1 MATRRPLPRGIV
13 ALGAALG
20 ITAGGLFGI
29 ADHDA
34 LPPRDAPPPATTP
47 RLAQPTA
54 PKPYIVVSI
63 DQRRLWLIQG
73 SDTLLA
79 APVAVGK
86 GQSFTY
92 RGKTYHFRTP
102 RGQRRVL
109 AKETDPVW
117 VPPEWHYYEKAARRN
132 LEPVLLEPGQH
143 YPLGDGTAIE
153 VRDGQ
158 VGRVN
163 QFGNFWPFTP
173 GSEIIFYGKI
183 FIPPIGTAQ
192 RAVPNALGTHK
203 LDLGDGYLIHGTH
216 LYNEDSIG
224 QPVSHGC
231 IRMRNEDVARLYD
244 LVDVGTVVYIR

>member
-1 MATRRPLPRGIV
+1 MATRRPRRRGIV
-13 ALGAALG
+13 ALGATLG
-20 ITAGGLFGI
+20 ITAGGLFGT
-29 ADHDA
+29 ANH
-34 LPPRDAPPPATTP
+34 DAPPPADAPAPATTV
-47 RLAQPTA
+47 RLAEPTA
-54 PKPYIVVSI
+54 PKPHIVVSI

-117 VPPEWHYYEKAARRN
+117 VPPEWHYYEKAARRK
-132 LEPVLLEPGQH
+132 LEPVLLQPGER
-143 YPLGDGTAIE
+143 YPLDDGTVIE

-163 QFGNFWPFTP
+163 KFGNFWPFTP
-173 GSEIIFYGKI
+173 GTEIIFYGKI
-183 FIPPIGTAQ
+183 FIPPIGTPQ
-192 RAVPNALGTHK
+192 REVPNALGTHK

-216 LYNEDSIG
+216 RYNEDSIG
-224 QPVSHGC
+224 QAVSHGC
-231 IRMRNEDVARLYD
+231 IRMRNQDIARLYE
-244 LVDVGTVVYIR
+244 LVDVGTLVYIR